1 MCRTL
6 SGRPPHAPM
15 IRGPPSPTSGI
26 GQLLKT
32 PTIADKLLLLI
43 ADYESLNRTAVIGRL
58 KEVAG
63 RNRPRAKTEDAIGE
77 TLIGPVADSW
87 LEFDDA

>member
-1 MCRTL
+1 
-6 SGRPPHAPM
+6 M
-15 IRGPPSPTSGI
+15 IRGPPSPTTGI
-26 GQLLKT
+26 GQPLKT

-58 KEVAG
+58 KEGAG

-77 TLIGPVADSW
+77 TLIGPVADGW
-87 LEFDDA
+87 LEIDDA